1 MSKVTKAEDTALT
14 VAPQSAMSLIP
25 SAEQMGDGFVAPHD
39 SKFLPFL
46 EMVFPIMQTPDKPQ
60 YKGKEWTIGFQDGN
74 QFQALP
80 AGTILTVLDKR
91 NVIKRE
97 YKDDAGQ
104 PKNEYAAAELQRGTP
119 PQTYNRTTAR
129 YNELLMQEAASSN
142 IFKGFSLITIVLF
155 PDGRTV
161 VCDCATFKTFAGYIY
176 PTLGSVAL
184 QSKTGLKINIESH
197 EANCTKAKTSG
208 FFYPDKKKFTQW
220 EHVQLTPEQLTK
232 AVEAVNLAGEAYL
245 TWLNK

>member
-1 MSKVTKAEDTALT
+1 MSKVAKAEDTALT

-25 SAEQMGDGFVAPHD
+25 SAEQMGDGFVAPQD

-46 EMVFPIMQTPDKPQ
+46 EMVFPVMQTPDKPQ

-74 QFQALP
+74 SFQALP

-104 PKNEYAAAELQRGTP
+104 SKNEYAAAELQRGTP

-129 YNELLMQEAASSN
+129 YNELVLQEAASSN
-142 IFKGFSLITIVLF
+142 IFKGFSLITVVLL

-176 PTLGSVAL
+176 PALGSVAL

-208 FFYPDKKKFTQW
+208 HFYPDKKKFTQW

>member
-1 MSKVTKAEDTALT
+1 MSKVAKAEDTALT

-25 SAEQMGDGFVAPHD
+25 SAEQMGDGFVAPQD

-46 EMVFPIMQTPDKPQ
+46 EMVFPVMQTPDKPQ

-74 QFQALP
+74 SFRALP
-80 AGTILTVLDKR
+80 AGAILTVLDKR

-97 YKDDAGQ
+97 YKDEAGQ

-142 IFKGFSLITIVLF
+142 IFKGFSLITIVLL

-176 PTLGSVAL
+176 PALGSVAL

-208 FFYPDKKKFTQW
+208 HFYPDKKKFTQW

>member
-1 MSKVTKAEDTALT
+1 MSKVAKAEETALA
-14 VAPQSAMSLIP
+14 VVSPMNMVP
-25 SAEQMGDGFVAPHD
+25 SVEQIADEFTPPGD
-39 SKFLPFL
+39 SKYLPFL

-60 YKGKEWTIGFQDGN
+60 YKGKEWTIGFQEGN
-74 QFQALP
+74 QFNALP

-91 NVIKRE
+91 NIMKRE
-97 YKDDAGQ
+97 GKDDAGI
-104 PKNEYAAAELQRGTP
+104 PKNEYAAAEVSRGNP
-119 PQTYNRTTAR
+119 PQTYNKTAAR
-129 YNELLMQEAASSN
+129 YNELLLQEAAATN
-142 IFKGFSLITIVLF
+142 IFKGFSLITVCLF

-161 VCDCATFKTFAGYIY
+161 VADCATFKTFAGYIY
-176 PTLGSVAL
+176 PTLGAVAL

>member
-1 MSKVTKAEDTALT
+1 MSKVAKAEDTALT

-25 SAEQMGDGFVAPHD
+25 SAEQMGDGFVAPQD

-46 EMVFPIMQTPDKPQ
+46 EMVFPVMQTPDKPQ

-74 QFQALP
+74 SFQALP

-97 YKDDAGQ
+97 YKDEAGQ
-104 PKNEYAAAELQRGTP
+104 SKNEYAAAELQRGTP
-119 PQTYNRTTAR
+119 PQTYNRTAAR

-142 IFKGFSLITIVLF
+142 IFKGFSLITIVLL

-176 PTLGSVAL
+176 PALGSVAL

-208 FFYPDKKKFTQW
+208 HFYPDKKKFTQW